1 MNTTVIRCKIRSV
14 SCKQRYGGFDSCK
27 EPEFKDE
34 ADQGEKAFQGV
45 VPCWTQWG
53 APLGFG
59 KDREVVEK
67 HFEDWGRENREFA
80 EKTAWGSEDVKLE
93 GTGRK
98 R

>member
-1 MNTTVIRCKIRSV
+1 M
-14 SCKQRYGGFDSCK
+14 
-27 EPEFKDE
+27 
-34 ADQGEKAFQGV
+34 DQGEKAFQGV

-80 EKTAWGSEDVKLE
+80 EKSAWGSEDVKLE
-93 GTGRK
+93 GTGKK